1 MKSQNEKILAYLKMG
16 RAIDPLTAIQKFGIM
31 RLAARVYD
39 LKRDGFNIVAK
50 NKQVKNRFGEI
61 CNVCVYKLI
70 K

>member
-16 RAIDPLTAIQKFGIM
+16 RAIDPMKAIQKFGIM

-39 LKRDGFNIVAK
+39 LKLAGHKIVAK

-61 CNVCVYKLI
+61 CNVCVYKLE